1 MSSPPS
7 RSPSPNQTNVI
18 KGDKEKEAPR
28 VQRPNNGWT
37 REQEELMAGW
47 SDIATCYRWMHDRCE
62 KQMNMSNMW
71 ITVPV
76 IVLSTLTGS
85 ASFVMNSLVGDNP
98 TGQKYAQIGIGG
110 VSIFTGILTTL
121 GNFFRYAQN
130 SESNRVASIA
140 WGKFQRQIAVE
151 LALSPTERLVCSD
164 FLNIARAELD
174 RLIEQSPPIPDK
186 IIREFEKEFE
196 SIPTLK
202 RPDIAHGVEHT
213 QIFKNTDTRLK
224 QLAVDAAVYMKQK
237 RKVWNESLAP
247 DIDAKV
253 KGEVGKVVPDLMERI
268 KMLEGKLE
276 QKPSTRVPFSMRGRA
291 GARIQTMASRPMSP
305 LAPIPVPASS
315 SASPVLPGTPLMAA
329 AAPSTPLMAAA
340 APGTPLM
347 AAAAPASAAPI
358 ASAAPAPASAAPTPA
373 APGTPV
379 ASRPATPRVSTD
391 SPHPPLPP
399 SPPSEDTPLANLPPA
414 SFTQSF
420 DSPETIDEIVIEVA
434 KKSDGEPAP

>member
-1 MSSPPS
+1 MSSPPT

-18 KGDKEKEAPR
+18 KGEKEKEGVPHIK
-28 VQRPNNGWT
+28 RPNNGWT

-62 KQMNMSNMW
+62 KQMNSSNMW

-76 IVLSTLTGS
+76 IILSTLTGS

-98 TGQKYAQIGIGG
+98 NGQKYAQIGIGG

-151 LALSPTERLVCSD
+151 LALSPMERLDCSD

-186 IIREFEKEFE
+186 IILEFEKEFE
-196 SIPTLK
+196 AIPALK

-213 QIFKNTDTRLK
+213 HIFRNTDTRLK
-224 QLAVDAAVYMKQK
+224 QLAVDAVVYMKQK
-237 RKVWNESLAP
+237 RKIWNESLAP

-253 KGEVGKVVPDLMERI
+253 KGEVSKVVPDLMERI
-268 KMLEGKLE
+268 KMLEGKLQE
-276 QKPSTRVPFSMRGRA
+276 KEKEKLPARSPFIMRGRL
-291 GARIQTMASRPMSP
+291 RMPVSQSRPITP
-305 LAPIPVPASS
+305 GPPNII
-315 SASPVLPGTPLMAA
+315 LPGTPVQEPIEVLAQPVTEPVA
-329 AAPSTPLMAAA
+329 QPVAQPVTEPVAQPVTQPLAQPLAQPLGTTVESTP
-340 APGTPLM
+340 PL
-347 AAAAPASAAPI
+347 
-358 ASAAPAPASAAPTPA
+358 
-373 APGTPV
+373 
-379 ASRPATPRVSTD
+379 
-391 SPHPPLPP
+391 PPLPP
-399 SPPSEDTPLANLPPA
+399 SPPVEVAGLLANLPAPN
-414 SFTQSF
+414 FVQSF
-420 DSPETIDEIVIEVA
+420 DSSEASPDTIDQIVIEVE
-434 KKSDGEPAP
+434 KKSDDEAAP

>member
-18 KGDKEKEAPR
+18 KGDKEAPR

-196 SIPTLK
+196 SIPALK

-276 QKPSTRVPFSMRGRA
+276 QKASTRVPFTMRGRA
-291 GARIQTMASRPMSP
+291 AVRIQNMPSRPISP
-305 LAPIPVPASS
+305 LVPNISVPASS
-315 SASPVLPGTPLMAA
+315 SGSPVLPGTPV
-329 AAPSTPLMAAA
+329 P
-340 APGTPLM
+340 
-347 AAAAPASAAPI
+347 AAPI
-358 ASAAPAPASAAPTPA
+358 ASLAPVSSTPV
-373 APGTPV
+373 PGTPV
-379 ASRPATPRVSTD
+379 ASRPATPVASTD

-420 DSPETIDEIVIEVA
+420 DTPETIDEIVIEVE
-434 KKSDGEPAP
+434 KKSDGEAAP